1 MRKIPL
7 SLYFLL
13 SLFLS
18 NSAISYISAGK
29 TLKSKISLFNY
40 IFDSSVTNIPNN
52 DFTLIGSPYLQF
64 TYRHDYKPNPSKV
77 ETLTVTDYTSISIR
91 K

>member
-1 MRKIPL
+1 MRKFPL

-18 NSAISYISAGK
+18 NKIVIIIADK
-29 TLKSKISLFNY
+29 TLKSKINLF
-40 IFDSSVTNIPNN
+40 IDTFDSSVTNIPNN

-64 TYRHDYKPNPSKV
+64 PYRHDYKPDPKKD
-77 ETLTVTDYTSISIR
+77 ETLTVTDYTSISI
-91 K
+91 KK

>member
-1 MRKIPL
+1 MRKLPL

-18 NSAISYISAGK
+18 NKIVISYADK
-29 TLKSKISLFNY
+29 TLKSKISLFKY

-52 DFTLIGSPYLQF
+52 DFTLIGSPYLHF
-64 TYRHDYKPNPSKV
+64 TYRHDYKPDPNKD
-77 ETLTVTDYTSISIR
+77 ETLTVTDYTSISI
-91 K
+91 KK